1 MPIKNRDYLRRVFNI
16 KNYFDILQVE
26 PSATIAEV
34 KKAYRKLAHQ
44 YHPDK
49 NPNDAY
55 ATAQFAEIK
64 EAYEVLTDP
73 SKKEYYLQQR
83 WYNQSIGKRR
93 TQDVITPVNV
103 LKQSLELEKYVST
116 LDVFR
121 MDKGGLQD
129 YMLSL
134 INDEVLTALGKFD
147 EPSTKQEIIQ
157 TLLTALYPLPKLY
170 ADPVISQLKKLAAG
184 DVAAEEMIANHVA
197 RSGRKHR
204 REKYSLLF
212 IIIIT
217 ALLCLLIWLAGH

>member
-1 MPIKNRDYLRRVFNI
+1 MFNI
-16 KNYFDILQVE
+16 KNYFDILQVA
-26 PSATIAEV
+26 PSATLSEI

-49 NPNDAY
+49 NPRDAY
-55 ATAQFAEIK
+55 AAAQFAEIK

-93 TQDVITPVNV
+93 TQDVINPVNV

-121 MDKGGLQD
+121 MDKGGLQE
-129 YMLSL
+129 YALSV
-134 INDEVLTALGKFD
+134 ISDEVITTLDKFD
-147 EPSTKQEIIQ
+147 EPSAKLEIIK
-157 TLLTALYPLPKLY
+157 TLLSALHPLPKLY
-170 ADPVISQLKKLAAG
+170 ADPVVAQLKKLAAG
-184 DVAAEEMIANHVA
+184 NAAAQEMIAQHEA
-197 RSGRKHR
+197 KISRKYR

-212 IIIIT
+212 ILIIT
-217 ALLCLLIWLAGH
+217 AMLCLLIWLAGH